1 MYTLNH
7 NQMLPLTK
15 LKEIADSEAES
26 YQQAWPFAHGV
37 YDNLFPEELLDKVIS
52 EFEEGEKQW
61 REFESKYE
69 KKFQMNNDV
78 NMQPVTRA
86 FIHNLNS
93 EPFLAFLEKLTGVEG
108 LIPDPYLQG
117 AGLHKIPR
125 GGKLGIH
132 VDFNEHRKMNLYRRL
147 NVLIYLNRDWTEEYG
162 GHFELWNE
170 KKNQCEKRLLP
181 IFNRMAIFTTTATS
195 FHGHPVPLTCPEDRS
210 RISLALYYYTAVER
224 GDQLAKSHSTQFL
237 TATGKREE
245 LGGAASLAGR
255 ARNKLVKLM
264 GLNG

>member
-1 MYTLNH
+1 MYALNH
-7 NQMLPLTK
+7 NQMLPLARLT
-15 LKEIADSEAES
+15 EIADGEAQN
-26 YQQAWPFAHGV
+26 YQQAWPYAHGV
-37 YDNLFPEELLDKVIS
+37 YDNLFPEELLDQVIA

-93 EPFLAFLEKLTGVEG
+93 EPFLSFLEKLTGVEG

-147 NVLIYLNRDWTEEYG
+147 NVLIYLNRDWKEEYG

-170 KKNQCEKRLLP
+170 KKNQCEKKLLP

-210 RISLALYYYTAVER
+210 RISLALYYYTAIAR
-224 GDQLAKSHSTQFL
+224 GDQMAKPHSTQFL
-237 TATGKREE
+237 TAAGKREE
-245 LGGAASLAGR
+245 LGGAISLARR
-255 ARNKLVKLM
+255 ARNKLVKIA
-264 GLNG
+264 GLAR

>member
-7 NQMLPLTK
+7 NQMLPLARLT
-15 LKEIADSEAES
+15 EIADSEAKN

-195 FHGHPVPLTCPEDRS
+195 FHGHPVPLSCPEDRS

-237 TATGKREE
+237 TEAGKREE
-245 LGGAASLAGR
+245 LGGAISLVGR
-255 ARNKLVKLM
+255 VRNKLVKLM